1 MADGSDPGAQPAAPP
16 PSAPTP
22 LPAPVHERRVI
33 DGGLIFVTLLLCA
46 SGTAV
51 WITQG
56 PQRFFDL
63 LWVDLGF
70 ALAVLPKIAGGIV
83 LATAIGL
90 SLPRDRVLSLIG
102 PDSGW
107 SGLIIA
113 TIAGALLP
121 GGPSVTY
128 PLTLG
133 LMAAG
138 ADLGAGIALV
148 SGWILLSL
156 NRTLVWELSFLPV
169 DLVALRFA
177 LTAPVPVILGLATR
191 ALMRR
196 RVWKKVR

>member
-1 MADGSDPGAQPAAPP
+1 M
-16 PSAPTP
+16 
-22 LPAPVHERRVI
+22 I

-56 PQRFFDL
+56 AARFFDL
-63 LWVDLGF
+63 LWADLGL
-70 ALAVLPKIAGGIV
+70 ALAVLPKIAGGII

-90 SLPRDRVLSLIG
+90 SLPRGRVLALIG

-107 SGLIIA
+107 RGLVIA
-113 TIAGALLP
+113 TIAGAVIP
-121 GGPSVTY
+121 GGPSVIY

-138 ADLGAGIALV
+138 ADLGAGMAIV
-148 SGWILLSL
+148 SGWVLLSL

-169 DLVALRFA
+169 ELVALRFA
-177 LTAPVPVILGLATR
+177 LTLPGPVILGMVTR
-191 ALMRR
+191 ALVRR
-196 RVWKKVR
+196 RRA